1 MRQLSNLFFKLNF
14 WIIILIAVQI
24 AAIIFLC
31 LYIPSL
37 MRVTIFVALFWL
49 LAAISATVLFLR
61 KGSLETKCVWF
72 VIICALPVAGALI
85 FFLASRRD
93 KPHGILKIRPKTQT
107 EESARLPYAVSYDN
121 AQYFKTGTEFLS
133 SALENINAAKKSV
146 YIEFFIF
153 SRGHVFNTLIK
164 ALETAKANGADIK
177 IITDGVGSAFK
188 INRKDVKRLKAAGAE
203 VKIFHRLTPVPHARI
218 NYRDHRKILVIDG
231 KCAYTGGVNIGDEY
245 ANISSPYGYWKD
257 NGIVVFGKAAQV
269 FEGMFLAMWNGIY
282 EMDAPETGN
291 KSCVPFFDSPPY
303 EYFCEDA
310 YVHAVSSAQKR
321 VHILTPYFCVSE
333 KTAAALSFAAR
344 RGVEIKVIIPHIPDK
359 PYAFEVSKAFASELA
374 KYGVE
379 FYEFDPGF
387 MHAKALICDNTVF
400 LGSYNFDFRS
410 MHFNYECGVMFNDA
424 ITDEVERD
432 FQECLTISRKFSDK
446 KPNFFKRLYR
456 SFLRFFAPLI

>member
-203 VKIFHRLTPVPHARI
+203 VKIFHRLTQ
-218 NYRDHRKILVIDG
+218 
-231 KCAYTGGVNIGDEY
+231 IGR
-245 ANISSPYGYWKD
+245 AH
-257 NGIVVFGKAAQV
+257 V
-269 FEGMFLAMWNGIY
+269 
-282 EMDAPETGN
+282 
-291 KSCVPFFDSPPY
+291 
-303 EYFCEDA
+303 
-310 YVHAVSSAQKR
+310 
-321 VHILTPYFCVSE
+321 
-333 KTAAALSFAAR
+333 
-344 RGVEIKVIIPHIPDK
+344 
-359 PYAFEVSKAFASELA
+359 
-374 KYGVE
+374 
-379 FYEFDPGF
+379 
-387 MHAKALICDNTVF
+387 
-400 LGSYNFDFRS
+400 
-410 MHFNYECGVMFNDA
+410 
-424 ITDEVERD
+424 
-432 FQECLTISRKFSDK
+432 
-446 KPNFFKRLYR
+446 
-456 SFLRFFAPLI
+456 